1 MWRESAT
8 KGGPGM
14 RVRVDYDL
22 CESNAICA
30 GLVPRV
36 FEVDDDDNMNILMEQ
51 VPADLGA
58 QVRHAV
64 HSCPKTALSLTDDEG
79 NLLDV

>member
-1 MWRESAT
+1 
-8 KGGPGM
+8 M

-22 CESNAICA
+22 CESNGICA
-30 GLVPRV
+30 GLVPQV

-51 VPADLGA
+51 IPANLEA

-64 HSCPKTALSLTDDEG
+64 ESCPKAALALTDDEG
-79 NLLDV
+79 NPLEI

>member
-1 MWRESAT
+1 
-8 KGGPGM
+8 M

-30 GLVPRV
+30 GLVPEV
-36 FEVDDDDNMNILMEQ
+36 FEVDDEDNMNILMAEI
-51 VPADLGA
+51 PSNLEA

-64 HSCPKTALSLTDDEG
+64 QSCPKAALSLEDSEG
-79 NLLDV
+79 NPLEI

>member
-1 MWRESAT
+1 
-8 KGGPGM
+8 M

-22 CESNAICA
+22 CESNAVCA
-30 GLVPRV
+30 GLVPQV

-51 VPADLGA
+51 IPASLEA

-64 HSCPKTALSLTDDEG
+64 QSCPKAALSLEDDAG
-79 NLLDV
+79 NRWMPDPAGPYV

>member
-1 MWRESAT
+1 
-8 KGGPGM
+8 M

-22 CESNAICA
+22 CESNAVCA
-30 GLVPRV
+30 GLVPQV

-51 VPADLGA
+51 IPANLEA

-64 HSCPKTALSLTDDEG
+64 QSCPKTALSLTDDAG
-79 NLLDV
+79 QPIDS

>member
-1 MWRESAT
+1 
-8 KGGPGM
+8 M

-22 CESNAICA
+22 CESNAVCA
-30 GLVPRV
+30 GLVPQV

-51 VPADLGA
+51 IPANLEA

-64 HSCPKTALSLTDDEG
+64 HSCPKAALSLEDDAG
-79 NLLDV
+79 HPV

>member
-1 MWRESAT
+1 MWRENAT

-22 CESNAICA
+22 CESNAVCA
-30 GLVPRV
+30 GLVPQV

-51 VPADLGA
+51 IPANLEA

-64 HSCPKTALSLTDDEG
+64 QSCPKAALSLTDDDG
-79 NLLDV
+79 NPLEI